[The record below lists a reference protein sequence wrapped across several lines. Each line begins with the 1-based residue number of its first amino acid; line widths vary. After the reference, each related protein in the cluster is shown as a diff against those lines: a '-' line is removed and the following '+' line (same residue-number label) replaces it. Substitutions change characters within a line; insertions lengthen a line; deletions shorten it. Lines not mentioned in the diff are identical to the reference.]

1 MKPHLSR
8 GSRGSPG
15 VLASLLLLCLSFP
28 VSAARGQ
35 EPAAPDA
42 PKSAAP
48 RPEIRIIA
56 RNKEMTK
63 DRLIATGDVEIQ
75 YGEFRLFADRVEFD
89 PETRDVAAQG
99 NVVIQTRNEVTRS
112 ERAFLNLDTER
123 GRLEKTAGM
132 LQPSIYFS
140 AESIERETAD
150 LYSLSRARVTSCAQP
165 VPRWSFSFSRANM
178 KKDDYIE
185 MWSPVL
191 SVKKVPVF
199 YLPYLRYPLR
209 DRATGFLMPNLGYSG
224 AKGFL
229 YSQSFYW
236 AVTRNMDATVG
247 LDWYPS
253 TGLGAG
259 LEYRYL
265 LPAGTGGQVNLY
277 YFMFKRD
284 ASGLRPEPGSIIRV
298 THNQA
303 LPMGFTLAANID
315 YQKSFDFL
323 REFDQNF
330 RQASVSNRSSQVF
343 LSRSWKQFN
352 VSAQISRFETYFS
365 DLNDSV
371 VSTTLPQINVNVF
384 RVKLLSPLY
393 FSLTGGY
400 TNWRYGFQSDYTAGT
415 ERRSNNLT
423 MRPTLSLPFS
433 SIPWLTVNTSL
444 GANVVY
450 YGQSLDPE
458 THQIVKSPL
467 LTGNAVVN
475 VDVVGPVF
483 YRIFYNETGAPRL
496 KNIIEPY
503 FNYTYESPVG
513 QADRIVT
520 PYGFFRLHQ
529 IAYGFTSRFLQ
540 KKEERQVEVLSFGLG
555 QIYYFSPATGPL
567 GQYLVNGM
575 PPRWSEVSG
584 TLRYYPRESFS
595 LDAALGYNPYYH
607 NLSTLRLTSTAG
619 LREDGRFLSLN
630 WYRSMNSWATGMDPS
645 LSALYNRHQI
655 GAVAGWRFPA
665 MSLDVLGEIDYN
677 LQQKKLLYTA
687 GQVVY
692 HYQCLD
698 FLLEARVYYY
708 RLRPETQIR
717 FSVGLGNIGRTGDL
731 LSGLGF

>member
-1 MKPHLSR
+1 MKPRLSR
-8 GSRGSPG
+8 VSRRAAVALAAFMFLSP
-15 VLASLLLLCLSFP
+15 SLR
-28 VSAARGQ
+28 VSAAGRQ
-35 EPAAPDA
+35 EPAAPGSLKTS
-42 PKSAAP
+42 PSQ
-48 RPEIRIIA
+48 PEIRIIA

-89 PETRDVAAQG
+89 PATKDVVAEG
-99 NVVIQTRNEVTRS
+99 NVVIQARDEVTRA

-123 GRLEKTAGM
+123 GRVEKAAGM
-132 LQPSIYFS
+132 IKPSILFS

-150 LYSLSRARVTSCAQP
+150 RYSLRRGRVTSCAQP
-165 VPRWSFSFSRANM
+165 VPRWSFSLSRANL
-178 KKDDYIE
+178 KKDDYVE
-185 MWSPVL
+185 MWNPVL
-191 SVKKVPVF
+191 SVKNIPVF

-224 AKGFL
+224 AKGFV

-236 AVTRNMDATVG
+236 VLARNMDATVG
-247 LDWYPS
+247 FDAYPS

-284 ASGLRPEPGSIIRV
+284 AAGFRPDPGSMIRV

-315 YQKSFDFL
+315 YQKSFDFQ
-323 REFDQNF
+323 REFDPNF
-330 RQASVSNRSSQVF
+330 RLASVSNRSSQVF
-343 LSRSWKQFN
+343 LSRSWRPFN

-371 VSTTLPQINVNVF
+371 VSTTLPQVNFNVF

-400 TNWRYGFQSDYTAGT
+400 HNWRYGWQSEYRAGT
-415 ERRSNNLT
+415 ERRSSDLT
-423 MRPTLSLPFS
+423 VRPTLSLPFS
-433 SIPWLTVNTSL
+433 AIPWLTVNTSL
-444 GANVVY
+444 SANVVW
-450 YGQSLDPE
+450 YGQSLEPG
-458 THQIVKSPL
+458 TRQIVRSSL

-475 VDVVGPVF
+475 VDVTGPVF
-483 YRIFYNETGAPRL
+483 YKIFMNEAGAPRL
-496 KNIIEPY
+496 KNIIAPY
-503 FNYTYESPVG
+503 FNYTYESPVS

-529 IAYGFTSRFLQ
+529 MAYGFTSRFLQ
-540 KKEERQVEVLSFGLG
+540 KKEDRQVEVLSFGLG
-555 QIYYFSPATGPL
+555 QTYYFSPATGPL
-567 GQYLVNGM
+567 GQFLVDGK
-575 PPRWSEVSG
+575 PPRFSEVSG
-584 TLRYYPRESFS
+584 TVRYYPNESFS
-595 LDAALGYNPYYH
+595 LDAALGYNPYHH
-607 NLSTLRLTSTAG
+607 NFSSLRLTSTAG
-619 LREDGRFLSLN
+619 LKSDGRFLSLN
-630 WYRSMNSWATGMDPS
+630 WFRSDNSWITGVDPT
-645 LSALYNRHQI
+645 LSALYNRQQI

-665 MSLDVLGEIDYN
+665 LSLDFLGEVDYN
-677 LQQKKLLYTA
+677 LHDKKLLYTA

-698 FLLEARVYYY
+698 FMFEAKVFYY
-708 RLRPETQIR
+708 RLRPETQVR

-731 LSGLGF
+731 LGGLGF